1 MLEMGRGW
9 WLRIKEASV
18 FTALSMQ
25 GRGGKMGSVSCSQSV
40 HRAIRQRA
48 CTGTKWLHLHRR
60 QTFVCE

>member
-25 GRGGKMGSVSCSQSV
+25 GRGGKMGSVSQP
-40 HRAIRQRA
+40 R
-48 CTGTKWLHLHRR
+48 
-60 QTFVCE
+60 